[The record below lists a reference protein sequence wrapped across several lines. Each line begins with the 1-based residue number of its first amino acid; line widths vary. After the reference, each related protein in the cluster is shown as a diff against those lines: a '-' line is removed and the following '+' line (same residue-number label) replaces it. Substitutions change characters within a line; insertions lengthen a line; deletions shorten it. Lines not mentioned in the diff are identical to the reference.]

1 MKNKI
6 WYSYH
11 LSVDASHCLRSWS
24 NCAKKRISLSG
35 LKWNRSLI
43 SRHSMQHPRVSWEPN
58 INFLVHSRWW
68 RQQFLYIQKSTTKI
82 NKLWVLTT
90 NQLPKISWWRSKVR
104 VTNTNYLLEIGK
116 VIMQVPILITNMLG
130 APPKASNIKT
140 QIGGERR
147 RWCDTWDEWKNRAD
161 KQMLE
166 WICHSWIF

>member
-1 MKNKI
+1 MIQLCEEEDILVWIEVKQIINFKALYAASMCFLGTKHQFSSTFKMMKTTI
-6 WYSYH
+6 FVHSEI
-11 LSVDASHCLRSWS
+11 
-24 NCAKKRISLSG
+24 KKQ
-35 LKWNRSLI
+35 KLI
-43 SRHSMQHPRVSWEPN
+43 SFEFSQP
-58 INFLVHSRWW
+58 INFLKFHDGDPRSEW
-68 RQQFLYIQKSTTKI
+68 R
-82 NKLWVLTT
+82 
-90 NQLPKISWWRSKVR
+90 
-104 VTNTNYLLEIGK
+104 NTNYLLEIGK